1 MPRVFT
7 VGEFSG
13 RARELVDAVAQG
25 GDTVIVQDGEKPV
38 AILTSHQSAVA
49 MASMVD
55 LPRWEEWIEE
65 MRESFPET
73 AARLGKMRERARE
86 SPEVDKS
93 LLGFDPSAGVIGSDD
108 GREFLAVELR
118 RIGVPITDETLLATV
133 YTAALDLCE
142 DKERLF
148 EEDLRVVAQELLAE
162 APQRLRLLSLTVS
175 SSTGLP
181 ATAEV
186 TLELGQGQGPA
197 MRREH
202 GDGPLDAA
210 FNAIEKLTGLRA
222 EVENFSVIAATKGR
236 DAMAE
241 AMIEL
246 SLGGTTVVG
255 AGASTNAIEAG
266 VHAYLNALNF
276 LVEAGATE
284 TPAGAS
290 T

>member
-1 MPRVFT
+1 MPRVFS
-7 VGEFSG
+7 VDEFDR
-13 RARELVDAVAQG
+13 RARELVEAVG
-25 GDTVIVQDGEKPV
+25 GGGETVVIQVDQKPL

-65 MRESFPET
+65 MRETFPEA
-73 AARLGKMRERARE
+73 AARLGRMREQAKE
-86 SPEVDKS
+86 SPQVDKS
-93 LLGFDPSAGVIGSDD
+93 QLGFDPSTGMVGSDD
-108 GREFLAVELR
+108 GREFLGLELR
-118 RIGVPITDETLLATV
+118 RLGVPITDEPLLAAL
-133 YTAALDLCE
+133 YTGVLDLCE
-142 DKERLF
+142 DKERLY
-148 EEDLRVVAQELLAE
+148 EEDIRVLAQELLAE

-246 SLGGTTVVG
+246 SLAGTTLVG

-284 TPAGAS
+284 TAAGAS
-290 T
+290 S

>member
-1 MPRVFT
+1 MPRVFS
-7 VGEFSG
+7 VDEFSK
-13 RARELVDAVAQG
+13 RAREFIEAVEKG
-25 GDTVIVQDGEKPV
+25 GDTVIVQDGGNPV
-38 AILTSHQSAVA
+38 AILTSHESAVA

-55 LPRWEEWIEE
+55 LPRWEEWIAQ
-65 MRESFPET
+65 MRETFPEA
-73 AARLGKMRERARE
+73 AARLGQMRERARE
-86 SPEVDKS
+86 SPEVDKA
-93 LLGFDPSAGVIGSDD
+93 LLGFNPSAGIVGSDA

-118 RIGVPITDETLLATV
+118 RLGVPITDESLLATV
-133 YTAALDLCE
+133 YLAVIDLCE
-142 DKERLF
+142 DKERIF
-148 EEDLRVVAQELLAE
+148 EEDLRVLAQELIAE

-186 TLELGQGQGPA
+186 TLELGQGPA

-246 SLGGTTVVG
+246 SLAGTTVVG

-284 TPAGAS
+284 TTAGAS

>member
-1 MPRVFT
+1 MPRVFS
-7 VGEFSG
+7 VDEFSK
-13 RARELVDAVAQG
+13 RAREFIEAVEKG
-25 GDTVIVQDGEKPV
+25 GDTVIVQDGGNPV
-38 AILTSHQSAVA
+38 AILTSHESAVA

-55 LPRWEEWIEE
+55 LPRWEEWIAQ
-65 MRESFPET
+65 MRETFPEA

-86 SPEVDKS
+86 SPEVDKA
-93 LLGFDPSAGVIGSDD
+93 LLGFNPSAGIVGSDA

-118 RIGVPITDETLLATV
+118 RLGVPITDESLLATV
-133 YTAALDLCE
+133 YLAVIDLCE
-142 DKERLF
+142 DKERIF
-148 EEDLRVVAQELLAE
+148 EEDLRVVAQELIAE

-186 TLELGQGQGPA
+186 TLELGQGPA

-246 SLGGTTVVG
+246 SLAGTTVVG

-284 TPAGAS
+284 TTAGAS

>member
-1 MPRVFT
+1 MV
-7 VGEFSG
+7 VVQSSG
-13 RARELVDAVAQG
+13 R
-25 GDTVIVQDGEKPV
+25 PV
-38 AILTSHQSAVA
+38 AILTSHESAMA

-65 MRESFPET
+65 MRERFPEA
-73 AARLGKMRERARE
+73 AARLGKLRERTHE
-86 SPEVDKS
+86 SAEVDKP
-93 LLGFDPSAGVIGSDD
+93 LLGFDPRGGVVGSDA
-108 GREFLAVELR
+108 GREFLAAELR
-118 RIGVPITDETLLATV
+118 RLGVPITDESIASTMYARVLQ
-133 YTAALDLCE
+133 LCE
-142 DKERLF
+142 DKERIF
-148 EEDLRVVAQELLAE
+148 EEDLRVLAQEIIAE

-186 TLELGQGQGPA
+186 TLELQQGQGPA

-210 FNAIEKLTGLRA
+210 FNAIEKLTALRP

-246 SLGGTTVVG
+246 SLAGTTVVG

-284 TPAGAS
+284 TAAGAS
-290 T
+290 S

>member
-1 MPRVFT
+1 MPRVFS
-7 VGEFSG
+7 VEDFGE
-13 RARELVDAVAQG
+13 RAPELVDAVAAG
-25 GDTVIVQDGEKPV
+25 GDMVVIEQAGAPV
-38 AILTSHQSAVA
+38 AILTSHKSAIA

-65 MRESFPET
+65 MREAFPEA
-73 AARLGKMRERARE
+73 AARLGKLRERRVQSA
-86 SPEVDKS
+86 EVDKV
-93 LLGFDPSAGVIGSDD
+93 LLGFDPRSGTVGSDA
-108 GREFLAVELR
+108 GREFLATELR
-118 RIGVPITDETLLATV
+118 RLGVPISDAAVLASV
-133 YTAALDLCE
+133 YSGVINLCE

-148 EEDLRVVAQELLAE
+148 EEDLRVLAQELIAE

-186 TLELGQGQGPA
+186 TLELGQGPA

-210 FNAIEKLTGLRA
+210 FNAIEKLTGFKP

-246 SLGGTTVVG
+246 SMSGSTVVG

-276 LVEAGATE
+276 LVEAGAKE
-284 TPAGAS
+284 TAAGAS
-290 T
+290 S

>member
-1 MPRVFT
+1 MPRVFS
-7 VGEFSG
+7 VDEFASS
-13 RARELVDAVAQG
+13 ARELIAAVG
-25 GDTVIVQDGEKPV
+25 GGGEMVVVQDGGAPV
-38 AILTSHQSAVA
+38 AILTSHRSAMA

-65 MRESFPET
+65 MREAFPDA
-73 AARLGKMRERARE
+73 AARLGKLRDRTKVSA
-86 SPEVDKS
+86 EVDKV
-93 LLGFDPSAGVIGSDD
+93 LVGFDPSVGLVGSDA
-108 GREFLAVELR
+108 GREFLSVELR
-118 RIGVPITDETLLATV
+118 RLGVPITDEALLAAV
-133 YTAALDLCE
+133 YSGVLNLCE

-148 EEDLRVVAQELLAE
+148 EEDLRVLAQELIAE
-162 APQRLRLLSLTVS
+162 APQRLRLLSLTVTS
-175 SSTGLP
+175 ATGLP
-181 ATAEV
+181 AHAEV
-186 TLELGQGQGPA
+186 TLDLGQDQGPA

-210 FNAIEKLTGLRA
+210 FNAIEKLTGLKP

-246 SLGGTTVVG
+246 SLGDASVMG

-284 TPAGAS
+284 TAAGAS
-290 T
+290 S

>member
-1 MPRVFT
+1 MPRVFSVDEFASSARQLIET
-7 VGEFSG
+7 VANGGE
-13 RARELVDAVAQG
+13 
-25 GDTVIVQDGEKPV
+25 TVIIQDAGAPV
-38 AILTSHQSAVA
+38 AILTSHRSAVA

-65 MRESFPET
+65 MRQAFPDA
-73 AARLGKMRERARE
+73 AARLGKLRDRSRE
-86 SPEVDKS
+86 SAEVDKA
-93 LLGFDPSAGVIGSDD
+93 LLGFDPAAGVVGSDA
-108 GREFLAVELR
+108 GREFLSVELR
-118 RIGVPITDETLLATV
+118 RLGVPISDEAVL
-133 YTAALDLCE
+133 AALYAAVLSLCE

-148 EEDLRVVAQELLAE
+148 EEDLRVLAQELIAE
-162 APQRLRLLSLTVS
+162 APQRLRLLSLTVTS
-175 SSTGLP
+175 ATGLP
-181 ATAEV
+181 AHAEV
-186 TLELGQGQGPA
+186 TLELGQDQGPA

-210 FNAIEKLTGLRA
+210 FNAIEKLTGLKP

-246 SLGGTTVVG
+246 SLGKASVMG

-284 TPAGAS
+284 TAAGAS
-290 T
+290 P